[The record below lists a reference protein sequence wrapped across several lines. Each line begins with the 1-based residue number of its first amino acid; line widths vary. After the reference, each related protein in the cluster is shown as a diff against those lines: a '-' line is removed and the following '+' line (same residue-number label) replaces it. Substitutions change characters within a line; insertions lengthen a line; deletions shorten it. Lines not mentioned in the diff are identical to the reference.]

1 MVQASRMQWNGKN
14 ETNGSMMMKRNKWIT
29 RVLLALLISMMTVSV
44 AVASALTQPK
54 ADGLIGEQA
63 NGYIG
68 LVRQDISADIR
79 KLVKQVN
86 AKRKAGY
93 QKIAA
98 DLVGL
103 RVDLWCYA
111 RHDQVAVAQA
121 QAPLHRRRRDLKVQ
135 ARLPPALVHFDHL
148 MEHLGAA
155 EARRRCAGVRLG
167 HEHANVQL
175 AQLG

>member
-1 MVQASRMQWNGKN
+1 
-14 ETNGSMMMKRNKWIT
+14 MKRNKWIT

-79 KLVKQVN
+79 TLVKEVN

-98 DLVGL
+98 QQGTRLAEVERVGGNTAIEKTL
-103 RVDLWCYA
+103 KGNYI
-111 RHDQVAVAQA
+111 
-121 QAPLHRRRRDLKVQ
+121 RD
-135 ARLPPALVHFDHL
+135 AS
-148 MEHLGAA
+148 GAW
-155 EARRRCAGVRLG
+155 RKK
-167 HEHANVQL
+167 
-175 AQLG
+175 